1 MNLADILDNHAE
13 RRPDRPAVVHAGR
26 IMTHWEFADLTR
38 RWAAHLA
45 DRGFGA
51 GDLIGLELKDTVEHV
66 IALHAIARLG
76 AVILPMDWRWTVG
89 EKRRVSDFFG
99 ARLVLCEA
107 GDDLIESDV
116 IAETAIVDDGW
127 RASVAAAD
135 GDRAFTTVDNP
146 MLLLSL
152 SSGTTGTPKGP
163 VISHEQMFA
172 RFMIYF
178 MTLGF
183 DERTRFL
190 CASPLYFGGS
200 RGYTMCALYCGA
212 TVVLFPQP
220 FAAADLVAAAARERA
235 SHLFLV
241 PTVLRRLLDVPGG
254 TPDAPLLGGLD
265 CLLSTGGA
273 LHPEERAE
281 LLSRICP
288 GYLNFYGS
296 TEGGGC
302 TALLPDDPPAAASS
316 VGRPVFSTRLEIVD
330 DDDTLLAAGE
340 VGHIRF
346 RHPGTATAYHN
357 DPERSREAFRDG
369 WYYPGDLG
377 WIDEAGFLFLAG
389 RTKDMIIR
397 GGINVYPAEI
407 EHVLTLHEDVGE
419 AAIIGRASRDYGEEI
434 VAFVVPRDAA
444 RPLDGDDLVAHCAA
458 DLAPYKVPREFHI
471 VDELPKNSVGKVLK
485 TALRE
490 RLAADCD

>member
-1 MNLADILDNHAE
+1 
-13 RRPDRPAVVHAGR
+13 
-26 IMTHWEFADLTR
+26 
-38 RWAAHLA
+38 
-45 DRGFGA
+45 
-51 GDLIGLELKDTVEHV
+51 
-66 IALHAIARLG
+66 
-76 AVILPMDWRWTVG
+76 
-89 EKRRVSDFFG
+89 
-99 ARLVLCEA
+99 
-107 GDDLIESDV
+107 
-116 IAETAIVDDGW
+116 
-127 RASVAAAD
+127 
-135 GDRAFTTVDNP
+135 

-152 SSGTTGTPKGP
+152 SSGTTGIPKGP
-163 VISHEQMFA
+163 IISHNQMFA

-183 DERTRFL
+183 NERSRFL

-220 FAAADLVAAAARERA
+220 FTATDLIASTVRERA

-241 PTVLRRLLDVPGG
+241 PTVLRRLLDIPGG
-254 TPDAPLLGGLD
+254 TADAPLLGKLD

-281 LLSRICP
+281 LLDRVCP

-316 VGRPVFSTRLEIVD
+316 VGRPVFSARLEIVD
-330 DDDTLLAAGE
+330 DNDARLSAGE

-357 DPERSREAFRDG
+357 DPVQSREAFRDG

-377 WIDEAGFLFLAG
+377 WTDEAGYLFLAG
-389 RTKDMIIR
+389 RAKDMIIR

-407 EHVLTLHEDVGE
+407 EHVLMLHDDVGE
-419 AAIIGRASRDYGEEI
+419 AAVIGRPSKEYGEEI
-434 VAFVVPRDAA
+434 AVFVVSATTAGAPNTNTLRS
-444 RPLDGDDLVAHCAA
+444 HCTQN
-458 DLAPYKVPREFHI
+458 LAPYKVPREFYI
-471 VDELPKNSVGKVLK
+471 VDELPKSGVGKVLK
-485 TALRE
+485 TELRA
-490 RLAADCD
+490 RLGVD

>member
-13 RRPDRPAVVHAGR
+13 RRSDRPAVVHDGG
-26 IMTHWEFADLTR
+26 IVTHSEFADLTR
-38 RWAAHLA
+38 RWAAHLM
-45 DRGFGA
+45 DGGYGK
-51 GDLIGLELKDTVEHV
+51 GDVIGLNLKDTVEHV
-66 IALHAIARLG
+66 IALYAIARCG
-76 AVILPMDWRWTVG
+76 AVSLPMDWRWTVD
-89 EKRRVSDFFG
+89 EKRRIADFFG
-99 ARLVLCEA
+99 ARLVLCEKD
-107 GDDLIESDV
+107 DDLIESNL
-116 IAETAIVDDGW
+116 IAKTAIIDDGW
-127 RASVAAAD
+127 RASVLASD
-135 GDRAFTTVDNP
+135 GERPFITVDNP

-152 SSGTTGTPKGP
+152 SSGTTGIPKGP
-163 VISHEQMFA
+163 IISHNQMFA

-183 DERTRFL
+183 NERSRFL

-220 FAAADLVAAAARERA
+220 FTATDLIASTVRERA

-241 PTVLRRLLDVPGG
+241 PTVLRRLLDIPGG
-254 TPDAPLLGGLD
+254 TADAPLLGKLD

-281 LLSRICP
+281 LLARVCP

-316 VGRPVFSTRLEIVD
+316 VGRPVFSARLEIVD
-330 DDDTLLAAGE
+330 DNDARLSAGE

-357 DPERSREAFRDG
+357 DPVQSREAFRDG

-377 WIDEAGFLFLAG
+377 WTDEAGYLFLAG
-389 RTKDMIIR
+389 RAKDMIIR

-407 EHVLTLHEDVGE
+407 EHVLMLHDDVGE
-419 AAIIGRASRDYGEEI
+419 AAVIGRPSKEYGEEI
-434 VAFVVPRDAA
+434 AVFVVSATTAGAPNTNTLRS
-444 RPLDGDDLVAHCAA
+444 HCTQN
-458 DLAPYKVPREFHI
+458 LAPYKVPREFYI
-471 VDELPKNSVGKVLK
+471 VDELPKSGVGKVLK
-485 TALRE
+485 TELRA
-490 RLAADCD
+490 RLGVD

>member
-13 RRPDRPAVVHAGR
+13 RRPDRPAVVHDGG
-26 IMTHWEFADLTR
+26 IVTHGEFAGLTR

-45 DRGFGA
+45 DRGIAA
-51 GDLIGLELKDTVEHV
+51 GDLVGLDLGDSVEHV

-76 AVILPMDWRWTVG
+76 AVILPMDWRWTVA

-107 GDDLIESDV
+107 GDDLIASAV
-116 IAETAIVDDGW
+116 IAETAIVDDRW
-127 RASVAAAD
+127 REAVAAAD
-135 GDRAFTTVDNP
+135 GDRPFATVDNP

-163 VISHEQMFA
+163 VISHDQMFA

-200 RGYTMCALYCGA
+200 RGYSMCALHCGG

-220 FAAADLVAAAARERA
+220 FAAADLIAAARRERA

-254 TPDAPLLGGLD
+254 SRRAPLLGTLD

-281 LLSRICP
+281 LLARVCP

-302 TALLPDDPPAAASS
+302 TALLPDDPPEAASS
-316 VGRPVFSTRLEIVD
+316 VGRPVFSTRLEIVGD
-330 DDDTLLAAGE
+330 DDAPLPAGE

-377 WIDEAGFLFLAG
+377 WKDAAGYLFLAG
-389 RTKDMIIR
+389 RARDMIIR
-397 GGINVYPAEI
+397 GGVNIHPAEI
-407 EHVLTLHEDVGE
+407 EHVLGLHDGVRE
-419 AAIIGRASRDYGEEI
+419 AAVIGRPDREYGEQV
-434 VAFVVPRDAA
+434 VAFVVARDAA
-444 RPLDGDDLVAHCAA
+444 KPPGDDALRRHCEAG
-458 DLAPYKVPREFHI
+458 LAPYKVPREFRLL
-471 VDELPKNSVGKVLK
+471 DELPKSGIGKVLK
-485 TALRE
+485 TELRE
-490 RLAADCD
+490 RLDAV

>member
-1 MNLADILDNHAE
+1 MNLAGILDNHAE
-13 RRPDRPAVVHAGR
+13 RRPDRPAVVHASGIVNHR
-26 IMTHWEFADLTR
+26 EFAGLTR
-38 RWAAHLA
+38 RWAAHLT
-45 DRGFGA
+45 DRGFGP
-51 GDLIGLELKDTVEHV
+51 GDLIGLDLKDTVEHV

-76 AVILPMDWRWTVG
+76 AVILPMDWRWTVE
-89 EKRRVSDFFG
+89 EKRRVADFFG

-116 IAETAIVDDGW
+116 IAETAIIDDAW
-127 RASVAAAD
+127 RAAVTAAD
-135 GDRAFTTVDNP
+135 GDRAFTSGDNP

-163 VISHEQMFA
+163 VISHDQMFA

-200 RGYTMCALYCGA
+200 RGYTMCALYCGGA
-212 TVVLFPQP
+212 VVLFPQP
-220 FAAADLVAAAARERA
+220 FAAADLIAAAARERA

-254 TPDAPLLGGLD
+254 TPEAPLLGGLD

-281 LLSRICP
+281 LLARVCP

-316 VGRPVFSTRLEIVD
+316 VGRPVFSARLEIVGD
-330 DDDTLLAAGE
+330 DDAVLPAGE
-340 VGHIRF
+340 VGNIRF

-377 WIDEAGFLFLAG
+377 WIDEAGYLFLAG
-389 RTKDMIIR
+389 RAKDMIIR

-407 EHVLTLHEDVGE
+407 EHVLALHEDIRETAV
-419 AAIIGRASRDYGEEI
+419 IGRPSKEYGEEI
-434 VAFVVPRDAA
+434 AAFVVPRNAA
-444 RPLDGDDLVAHCAA
+444 SAPDEDTLRSHCAKN
-458 DLAPYKVPREFHI
+458 LAPYKVPREFHMI
-471 VDELPKNSVGKVLK
+471 GELPKSGVGKVLK
-485 TALRE
+485 TELRE
-490 RLAADCD
+490 RLGSD